1 MVLFH
6 LQLLRNFNRFNHRF
20 LNAIAASYFRT
31 AGPGKAFEANL
42 GCNLLIFR
50 KEVMNETTGP
60 EEFQDKIKQAK
71 EAAGSAADQARE
83 AQESARKSFERY
95 VKEQPVRAIL
105 TAFGAGVILALLMR
119 K

>member
-6 LQLLRNFNRFNHRF
+6 LQLLRNFNRFNHPF

-31 AGPGKAFEANL
+31 AGSGNAFEANW

-60 EEFQDKIKQAK
+60 EEFQDKIK
-71 EAAGSAADQARE
+71 R
-83 AQESARKSFERY
+83 RKRPLEVQRIRL
-95 VKEQPVRAIL
+95 VKPKHQLEDRL
-105 TAFGAGVILALLMR
+105 RGT
-119 K
+119 